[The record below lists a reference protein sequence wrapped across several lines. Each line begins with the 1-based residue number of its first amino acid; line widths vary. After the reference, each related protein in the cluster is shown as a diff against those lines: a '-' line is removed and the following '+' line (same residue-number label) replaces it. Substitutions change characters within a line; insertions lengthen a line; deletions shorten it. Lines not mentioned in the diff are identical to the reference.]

1 LIALV
6 LLQTSRSLSLHI
18 IRGRSSHNL
27 GFNPRDHFFRLNK
40 FKHQRERL
48 HGRLF
53 FIRLLI
59 ISWSLFLPFD
69 CRPVKNTSVVWYP
82 IMNYQLCYAE
92 GYLRAGELSFS
103 MIPAVLIAGTHSG
116 VGKTTVTLGLMAALR
131 RKELKVQPFKV
142 GPDFIDP
149 SHHTAICGRP
159 SRNLDPFMMGLDGI
173 KRSFCSGIEGA
184 DVAVV
189 EGVMGLYD
197 GMDATEVGSSAQVA
211 KALDI
216 PVLLVLNVHGM
227 SRSAAA
233 MELGFSSYDP
243 GVKIAGTILD
253 RVGSERHLSM
263 LKNSMKL
270 PIFAAL
276 PRRKDVEMKSRHLG
290 LEMGF
295 ERAHDIDALA
305 AFVEDNADLDRI
317 LELKPESEPCTAM
330 KEEAE
335 GEKRI
340 RIGVAWD
347 EAFCFYYY
355 ENFRELE
362 RKGAELVFFSPLRD
376 DLPDV
381 DGLYI
386 GGGYPELHA
395 AELEA
400 APARRQIKKGSE
412 DGMPIYGECGGLIY
426 LCKEIVF
433 EEGSYK
439 MAGALPATTIMT
451 SKLQAL
457 GYVEAEVIGPNPVVK
472 TGETVRGHEFH
483 YSRVE
488 CEGNARFAYR
498 LRRGK
503 GIMNGRDG
511 LVEHNTLGGYLHAH
525 FYSYPVDGFVE
536 SCMGYRRR

>member
-1 LIALV
+1 
-6 LLQTSRSLSLHI
+6 
-18 IRGRSSHNL
+18 
-27 GFNPRDHFFRLNK
+27 
-40 FKHQRERL
+40 
-48 HGRLF
+48 
-53 FIRLLI
+53 
-59 ISWSLFLPFD
+59 
-69 CRPVKNTSVVWYP
+69 
-82 IMNYQLCYAE
+82 
-92 GYLRAGELSFS
+92 

-131 RKELKVQPFKV
+131 RRGLNVQPFKV

-159 SRNLDPFMMGLDGI
+159 SRNLDPFMMGLDGVQ
-173 KRSFCSGIEGA
+173 RSFCSAMDGA

-197 GMDATEVGSSAQVA
+197 GMDATEVGSTAQVA
-211 KALDI
+211 KALNI

-243 GVKIAGTILD
+243 DVRIAGTILN

-263 LKNSMKL
+263 LKNSLRL
-270 PIFAAL
+270 PVFAVL
-276 PRRKDVEMKSRHLG
+276 PRQKDVEMKSRHLG

-295 ERAHDIDALA
+295 EREHDRDALA
-305 AFVEDNADLDRI
+305 SFVEDNSDLDRI
-317 LELKPESEPCTAM
+317 LELGLEPCPGQGRDGDRA
-330 KEEAE
+330 EAE
-335 GEKRI
+335 KDV
-340 RIGVAWD
+340 RIGIAYD
-347 EAFCFYYY
+347 EAFCFYYH

-362 RKGAELVFFSPLRD
+362 RWGAELVFFSPLRD
-376 DLPDV
+376 DMPDV

-400 APARRQIKKGSE
+400 APARRQIKKASE

-426 LCKEIVF
+426 LCSEIAF

-439 MAGALPATTIMT
+439 MTGALPATTIMT
-451 SKLQAL
+451 KKLQAL
-457 GYVEAEVIGPNPVVK
+457 GYTEAEVVSTNPVVE

-488 CEGNARFAYR
+488 CDGDARFAYR

-503 GIMNGRDG
+503 GISEGRDG
-511 LVEHNTLGGYLHAH
+511 LVEHSTLGGYMHAH
-525 FYSYPVDGFVE
+525 FYSYPVDRFIE
-536 SCMGYRRR
+536 SCKGYRRR

>member
-1 LIALV
+1 
-6 LLQTSRSLSLHI
+6 
-18 IRGRSSHNL
+18 
-27 GFNPRDHFFRLNK
+27 
-40 FKHQRERL
+40 
-48 HGRLF
+48 
-53 FIRLLI
+53 
-59 ISWSLFLPFD
+59 
-69 CRPVKNTSVVWYP
+69 
-82 IMNYQLCYAE
+82 
-92 GYLRAGELSFS
+92 

-131 RKELKVQPFKV
+131 KRGLEVQPFKV

-149 SHHTAICGRP
+149 SHHTAICGRH
-159 SRNLDPFMMGLDGI
+159 SRNLDPFMMGLDGV

-211 KALDI
+211 KVLDI

-243 GVKIAGTILD
+243 GVKIAGTILN

-295 ERAHDIDALA
+295 EREHDIGSLA

-317 LELKPESEPCTAM
+317 LELGLEPCPSL
-330 KEEAE
+330 KEEADE
-335 GEKRI
+335 EKMDDEKRDVEKV
-340 RIGVAWD
+340 RIGVARD

-376 DLPDV
+376 GMPDV

-395 AELEA
+395 AALEA
-400 APARRQIKKGSE
+400 APARRQIKKASE
-412 DGMPIYGECGGLIY
+412 DCMPIYGECGGLIY
-426 LCKEIVF
+426 LCREIAF
-433 EEGSYK
+433 EEGSHK

-451 SKLQAL
+451 RKLQAL
-457 GYVEAEVIGPNPVVK
+457 GYVEAEVVGPNPVVK

-488 CEGNARFAYR
+488 CDGDARFAYR

-503 GIMNGRDG
+503 GIRDGRDG
-511 LVEHNTLGGYLHAH
+511 LVEHSTLGGYLHAH
-525 FYSYPVDGFVE
+525 FYSYPVDLFIE
-536 SCMGYRRR
+536 SCKGYRRG